1 MKRVSALICLMI
13 MAVSILAP
21 SCFEAKE
28 TANTQK
34 GEKPLRKT
42 MRRMF
47 PWKT

>member
-21 SCFEAKE
+21 SCFAAKE

-34 GEKPLRKT
+34 GANFKIEKT
-42 MRRMF
+42 AVAIC
-47 PWKT
+47 